1 MNLQDHIEYIRNRC
15 IDAIAHGD
23 KMSVADWRTGEGLSM
38 SFNEAIEIVNEID
51 GLKAERAQLEK
62 EKAEL
67 LEALI
72 ELYDNQNDAP
82 LERHRARWEAAMA
95 KASAA
100 ILKAETKIQNHE
112 RPRNS

>member
-1 MNLQDHIEYIRNRC
+1 MNLQEHIEYIRNRC

-23 KMSVADWRTGEGLSM
+23 EMNSAIFEDGHGLIM
-38 SFNEAIEIVNEID
+38 TFNEAIEIVNEID
-51 GLKAERAQLEK
+51 RLKAGN
-62 EKAEL
+62 AEL

>member
-1 MNLQDHIEYIRNRC
+1 MTDETLTGIDEIYASIIE
-15 IDAIAHGD
+15 
-23 KMSVADWRTGEGLSM
+23 K
-38 SFNEAIEIVNEID
+38 
-51 GLKAERAQLEK
+51 LEK

>member
-23 KMSVADWRTGEGLSM
+23 KMDVADWRTGEGIYM

-51 GLKAERAQLEK
+51 RLKA

-67 LEALI
+67 LASLKSLRGMEPWIGDSNVLEFFQKTVYTAI
-72 ELYDNQNDAP
+72 E
-82 LERHRARWEAAMA
+82 
-95 KASAA
+95 
-100 ILKAETKIQNHE
+100 KAETFN
-112 RPRNS
+112 NSKQTT

>member
-1 MNLQDHIEYIRNRC
+1 MTDETLTGIDEIYASIIE
-15 IDAIAHGD
+15 
-23 KMSVADWRTGEGLSM
+23 K
-38 SFNEAIEIVNEID
+38 
-51 GLKAERAQLEK
+51 LEK

-67 LEALI
+67 LDALI

-112 RPRNS
+112 RP

>member
-23 KMSVADWRTGEGLSM
+23 EMNSAIFEDGHGLIM
-38 SFNEAIEIVNEID
+38 TFNEAIEIANEID
-51 GLKAERAQLEK
+51 RLKAERGQLEK

-67 LEALI
+67 LDALS

-82 LERHRARWEAAMA
+82 IERHRERWEAAMA
-95 KASAA
+95 KAKTA
-100 ILKAETKIQNHE
+100 IENAEKTL
-112 RPRNS
+112 PL

>member
-38 SFNEAIEIVNEID
+38 SFNEAIEIANEID
-51 GLKAERAQLEK
+51 RLKA

-67 LEALI
+67 LASLKSLRGMEPWIGDSNVLEFFQKTVYTAI
-72 ELYDNQNDAP
+72 E
-82 LERHRARWEAAMA
+82 
-95 KASAA
+95 
-100 ILKAETKIQNHE
+100 KAETFN
-112 RPRNS
+112 NSKQTT